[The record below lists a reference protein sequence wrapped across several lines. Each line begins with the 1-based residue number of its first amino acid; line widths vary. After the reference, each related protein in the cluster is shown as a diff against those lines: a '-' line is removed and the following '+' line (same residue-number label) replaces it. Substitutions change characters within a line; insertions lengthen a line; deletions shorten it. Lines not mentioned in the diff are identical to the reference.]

1 MLVLLNSFVVCL
13 FFIFVFV
20 CFLFSTTGQ
29 WKDPERQA
37 LRSMAVTEYSKV
49 KEEWIGEGSSGVR

>member
-1 MLVLLNSFVVCL
+1 MLELLNSFVVCL

-20 CFLFSTTGQ
+20 CFLFSATGQ

-37 LRSMAVTEYSKV
+37 LRSMTITEYSKV
-49 KEEWIGEGSSGVR
+49 KDEWIGEGGSGVR